1 MKVKYRD
8 IVKEPPTV
16 DELFDLA
23 GRGGISVTGL
33 VNPRSQGLKK
43 LKVSFGHLSERDA
56 AELLSRNPKIIYRP
70 LLTDGKQLVVGFK
83 PEQMEKL
90 IE

>member
-33 VNPRSQGLKK
+33 INPRSQGLKK
-43 LKVSFGHLSERDA
+43 LKVSLGRLSEQEA
-56 AELLSRNPKIIYRP
+56 AELLSRNPKVMFRP
-70 LLTDGKQLVVGFK
+70 LLTDGKRLVVGFN